1 MTIVKSIMLNNE
13 LVVRLPQSLD
23 ILENQEFYV
32 LDKARIIRL
41 IPRSVNLYKDAE
53 EGHIIKEMPL
63 HKRI

>member
-13 LVVRLPQSLD
+13 LVDRLPQSLD

-32 LDKARIIRL
+32 LDKSGLIRL

-53 EGHIIKEMPL
+53 EGAYYQGDAFA
-63 HKRI
+63 

>member
-23 ILENQEFYV
+23 ILENQEFYF
-32 LDKARIIRL
+32 LDKSGLIRL

-53 EGHIIKEMPL
+53 
-63 HKRI
+63 

>member
-13 LVVRLPQSLD
+13 LVARLPQSLD

-32 LDKARIIRL
+32 LKEARIIRL

-53 EGHIIKEMPL
+53 
-63 HKRI
+63 

>member
-23 ILENQEFYV
+23 ILDNQEFYF
-32 LDKARIIRL
+32 LDKYGLIRL

-53 EGHIIKEMPL
+53 
-63 HKRI
+63 